1 MGLPWAEPCSLAP
14 GALCGGVPSCTH
26 MGMCGPQAL
35 PSAPPTCGLLHP
47 ARGPGCPRCTS
58 AVSRCCSHHGE
69 GGSQAEVCPCP
80 TEPLGEEEGDGPME
94 GSEAAADEDRL
105 DSLEAPE
112 AAEGEF
118 SLCQAVPGCAV
129 PGCAWPWG
137 CRAVRPK
144 GAALAMQGLCAM
156 LRTPW
161 CPCG

>member
-1 MGLPWAEPCSLAP
+1 MGLSWAEPCSLAP

-26 MGMCGPQAL
+26 MGMCGPSGTAL
-35 PSAPPTCGLLHP
+35 CTPHMCGLLHP
-47 ARGPGCPRCTS
+47 ARGPGCPHCTS
-58 AVSRCCSHHGE
+58 VVSRCCSHRGE

-80 TEPLGEEEGDGPME
+80 TEPLGEDEGDGPME

-118 SLCQAVPGCAV
+118 SLRHAV

-137 CRAVRPK
+137 CRAVRPE
-144 GAALAMQGLCAM
+144 GTALAVQGFCAM